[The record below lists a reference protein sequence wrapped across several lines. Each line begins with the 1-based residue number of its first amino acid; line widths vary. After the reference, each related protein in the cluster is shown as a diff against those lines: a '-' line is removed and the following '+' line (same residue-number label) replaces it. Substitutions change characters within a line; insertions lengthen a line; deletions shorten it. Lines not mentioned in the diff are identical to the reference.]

1 MSRATIKPVPGYGDA
16 LSDLNQVPVLTL
28 ADRVQQNIVLP
39 VLNTQADRESS
50 DGGSR
55 FLRSANGSALI
66 NRQPVV
72 LAELETASVFLRPG
86 EPVESWKPAQSGFWI
101 SVDHWGPTYT
111 DITVVLY
118 NGLDDVI
125 YEMIWTD
132 PILWLPWFQ
141 GRLYLRATG
150 PVERYAYVRLAQY
163 G

>member
-1 MSRATIKPVPGYGDA
+1 MSRTTIKPVPGYGDV
-16 LSDLNQVPVLTL
+16 LSDFNRVPVLTL
-28 ADRVQQNIVLP
+28 ADRVRQDIVLP
-39 VLNTQADRESS
+39 VLGKRS
-50 DGGSR
+50 DSALAKSDSR
-55 FLRSANGSALI
+55 FMKSVKGSSLIHRS
-66 NRQPVV
+66 PVV
-72 LAELETASVFLRPG
+72 LAELETESVFLRPG
-86 EPVESWKPAQSGFWI
+86 EPVETWKPAQRGFWI

-132 PILWLPWFQ
+132 PILWLPWIQ